1 MQEESIESAATVVTQ
16 NGGAEDQIGPM
27 PVVALEG
34 HGIAAG
40 DVKKLRDAGYN
51 TIESLVYAPRKNLLA
66 VKGISEAKADKI
78 ISEAQK
84 LVPTGFTTA
93 TEMHMKR
100 ANMIQVRKFSK
111 LKYSNVIKIIVF

>member
-1 MQEESIESAATVVTQ
+1 MQEESIESAATVVTE
-16 NGGAEDQIGPM
+16 NGAEDQIGPM
-27 PVVALEG
+27 LVVALEG
-34 HGIAAG
+34 HGIASG

-111 LKYSNVIKIIVF
+111 LKYSNVIM

>member
-1 MQEESIESAATVVTQ
+1 MTWLEVIRRLPVITMQEESIESGATVVTE
-16 NGGAEDQIGPM
+16 NGAEEGAGPM
-27 PVVALEG
+27 PVAALEG

-51 TIESLVYAPRKNLLA
+51 TIESIVYAPRKNLLA
-66 VKGISEAKADKI
+66 IKGISEAKADKI
-78 ISEAQK
+78 ISEGQK

-100 ANMIQVRKFSK
+100 ANMIQVRKIF
-111 LKYSNVIKIIVF
+111 